1 MVFTSVKWKVIEIAR
16 NKCDKASKS
25 AYAFIQHIVLHHLFC
40 AGIVICTRAR
50 TVKKK
55 IDNIFAFVKL
65 IVQKRN
71 FQS

>member
-55 IDNIFAFVKL
+55 LIISAFVKL